1 MHESNMLLYAADL
14 HLFDGEG
21 GGAAP
26 AAAASAGEAQG
37 TVPGNTRRGKSGE
50 YANVVFGR
58 QDSDAGNQT
67 NADESAS
74 GQTEQTRATKESRKA
89 DFRALVEGEY
99 KDIYTEETQRIL
111 NRRFKETRNLEKAVE
126 AQKPLID
133 TLMRRYGVTDGKI
146 ETQTQAVNDDSSY
159 WERVSMESG
168 MPVEQCK
175 RLEALEA
182 ENARLARDDKVN
194 AQVAQWTAEADEMK
208 ARFPDFDFEAEIE
221 NPRFIAMLKSGVPVE
236 HAYKVLHMDELMQ
249 NVVQTTAQQ
258 AEKRVVD
265 NVRSRGTRPQEN
277 GTASRSAITVKD
289 DVSRLSK
296 EDRAE
301 IARRV
306 ARGEVIKF

>member
-1 MHESNMLLYAADL
+1 MHKNDMLLYAADL

-21 GGAAP
+21 CGAAP
-26 AAAASAGEAQG
+26 AAAAEGEAQS

-50 YANVVFGR
+50 YANVAFGK
-58 QDSDAGNQT
+58 QDSAAGDQTDAQNGAPEPT
-67 NADESAS
+67 K
-74 GQTEQTRATKESRKA
+74 ATKESRKA

-99 KDIYTEETQRIL
+99 KDIYTEETQRIID
-111 NRRFKETRNLEKAVE
+111 RRFKETRNLEAAMR
-126 AQKPLID
+126 AQQPLID

-146 ETQTQAVNDDSSY
+146 ETLTQAVNDDSSY

-249 NVVQTTAQQ
+249 NVVQTTAQR

-289 DVSRLSK
+289 DVSRLTK

-306 ARGEVIKF
+306 ARGEIIKF

>member
-21 GGAAP
+21 GGTAP

-50 YANVVFGR
+50 YANVVFGK

-67 NADESAS
+67 NAGENAS
-74 GQTEQTRATKESRKA
+74 GQTEQTKATKESRKA

-133 TLMRRYGVTDGKI
+133 TLMRRYGIANGDI
-146 ETQTQAVNDDSSY
+146 EALTHAVDNDSTY
-159 WERVSMESG
+159 WERVSEETG
-168 MPVEQCK
+168 MPAEQCK
-175 RLEALEA
+175 RLEMLEA
-182 ENARLARDDKVN
+182 EHEAHTREVQVRG
-194 AQVAQWTAEADEMK
+194 QVAAWQEEADAMA
-208 ARFPDFDFEAEIE
+208 ARFPDFDFAAEIE
-221 NPRFIAMLKSGVPVE
+221 NPRFLAMLKSGVPVE

-249 NVVQTTAQQ
+249 NVMQTTAQQ

-296 EDRAE
+296 EERAE

>member
-1 MHESNMLLYAADL
+1 MHKNDMLLYAADL

-21 GGAAP
+21 GAAP
-26 AAAASAGEAQG
+26 AAAAEGEAQS

-50 YANVVFGR
+50 YANVAFGK
-58 QDSDAGNQT
+58 QDSAAGDQT
-67 NADESAS
+67 DVQNGAPEP
-74 GQTEQTRATKESRKA
+74 TKATKESRKA

-99 KDIYTEETQRIL
+99 KDIYTEETQRIID
-111 NRRFKETRNLEKAVE
+111 RRFKETRNLEAAMR
-126 AQKPLID
+126 AQQPLID

-146 ETQTQAVNDDSSY
+146 ETLTQAVNDDSSY

-208 ARFPDFDFEAEIE
+208 ARFPDFDFETEIE

-249 NVVQTTAQQ
+249 NVVQTTAQR

-265 NVRSRGTRPQEN
+265 NVRSRGTRPPEN

-289 DVSRLSK
+289 DVSRLTK

-306 ARGEVIKF
+306 ARGEIIKF

>member
-1 MHESNMLLYAADL
+1 MHKNDMLLYAADL

-21 GGAAP
+21 GAAP
-26 AAAASAGEAQG
+26 AAAAEGEAQS

-50 YANVVFGR
+50 YANVAFGK
-58 QDSDAGNQT
+58 QDSAAGDQTDAQNGAPEPT
-67 NADESAS
+67 K
-74 GQTEQTRATKESRKA
+74 ATKESRKA

-99 KDIYTEETQRIL
+99 KDIYTEETQRIID
-111 NRRFKETRNLEKAVE
+111 RRFKETRNLEAAMR
-126 AQKPLID
+126 AQQPLID

-146 ETQTQAVNDDSSY
+146 ETLTQAVNDDSSY

-249 NVVQTTAQQ
+249 NVVQTTAQR

-289 DVSRLSK
+289 DVSRLTK

-306 ARGEVIKF
+306 ARGEIIKF

>member
-1 MHESNMLLYAADL
+1 MHKNDMLLYAADL

-21 GGAAP
+21 GVAP
-26 AAAASAGEAQG
+26 AAAAEGEAQS

-50 YANVVFGR
+50 YANVAFGK
-58 QDSDAGNQT
+58 QDSAAGDQTDAQNGAPEPT
-67 NADESAS
+67 K
-74 GQTEQTRATKESRKA
+74 ATKESRKA

-99 KDIYTEETQRIL
+99 KDIYTEETQRIID
-111 NRRFKETRNLEKAVE
+111 RRFKETRNLEAAMR
-126 AQKPLID
+126 AQQPLID

-146 ETQTQAVNDDSSY
+146 ETLTQAVNDDSSY

-208 ARFPDFDFEAEIE
+208 ARFPDFDFETEIE

-249 NVVQTTAQQ
+249 NVVQTTAQR

-265 NVRSRGTRPQEN
+265 NVRSRGTRPPEN

-289 DVSRLSK
+289 DVSRLTK

-306 ARGEVIKF
+306 ARGEIIKF

>member
-50 YANVVFGR
+50 YTNVVFGK

-67 NADESAS
+67 NAGESAS
-74 GQTEQTRATKESRKA
+74 GQTEQTRATKESRRA

-99 KDIYTEETQRIL
+99 KDIYTEETQHIL

-133 TLMRRYGVTDGKI
+133 TLMRRYGIANGDIKAL
-146 ETQTQAVNDDSSY
+146 TQAVNDDSSY
-159 WERVSMESG
+159 WERVSEETG
-168 MPVEQCK
+168 MPAEQCK
-175 RLEALEA
+175 RLEMLEA
-182 ENARLARDDKVN
+182 EHEAHTREVQVRG
-194 AQVAQWTAEADEMK
+194 QVAAWQEEADAMA
-208 ARFPDFDFEAEIE
+208 ARFPGFDFAAEIE
-221 NPRFIAMLKSGVPVE
+221 NPRFLAMLKSGVPVE

-249 NVVQTTAQQ
+249 NVMQTTAQQ

-289 DVSRLSK
+289 DVSRLTK
-296 EDRAE
+296 DERAE